1 MRKFLAL
8 LTLPLMLAVAACDA
22 PPGDGTMAPADPAAT
37 TTPADPT
44 TTTTPGM

>member
-8 LTLPLMLAVAACDA
+8 LALPLMLAVAACDA
-22 PPGDGTMAPADPAAT
+22 PPGDGTVPPADPAV

-44 TTTTPGM
+44 PGL